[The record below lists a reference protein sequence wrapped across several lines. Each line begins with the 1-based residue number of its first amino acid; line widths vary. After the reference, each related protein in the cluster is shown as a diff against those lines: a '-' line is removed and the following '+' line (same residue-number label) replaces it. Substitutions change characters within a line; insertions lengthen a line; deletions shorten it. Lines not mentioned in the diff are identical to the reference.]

1 MAEEKEPL
9 DNSRL
14 GKSKRKLVR
23 LQNELNEQIEKFAP
37 LLNSNVSNLFNILL

>member
-14 GKSKRKLVR
+14 GKSKRKLAR
-23 LQNELNEQIEKFAP
+23 LQNEL
-37 LLNSNVSNLFNILL
+37 